1 LKKERLKMEVN
12 VGIIGFGNVGQGTAK
27 ALIKNRS
34 LIEKKT
40 GIRINLKTVADI
52 KIDKLPTGW
61 LKGVKL
67 TKSADEIIED
77 EEIQIVAEL
86 IGGIA
91 PAKDYIIKALKKGK
105 RVVTANKA
113 VLANYWDEIQKACS
127 DGKTEIK
134 YEASA
139 GGVIPVIESLEKSLV
154 ADDIIKIYGVLNGTT
169 NYILS
174 NMEEKEKPFEVLL
187 KEAQKKGYAEANPYS
202 DISGEDAAFKI
213 FILTLI
219 SGKYAEF
226 KRVHYEGIDKIMPVD
241 FKYAHSLGY
250 TIKLLAVSDSSEGK
264 LDIFVRPML
273 VPLSHPLAT
282 LKGSLNKVVIRGRNS
297 GETVYEGYGAG
308 GIPTGVAV
316 ASNIVSLAV
325 DIASKGKEVQPLK
338 RSLQKIPFKRD
349 EERVF
354 RWYIR
359 FVVKEGVGIIHKL
372 SGCLARYGI
381 SIKAIHQEEVPKA
394 LYSRLPFVITV
405 HKTPEPT
412 IKKALKSMEKF
423 PFLVIPPLLIPFL
436 EA

>member
-1 LKKERLKMEVN
+1 MDVN
-12 VGIIGFGNVGQGTAK
+12 VGIIGFGNVGQGTAR
-27 ALIKNRS
+27 ALIKNRN

-40 GIRINLKTVADI
+40 GVRINLKTVADI

-67 TKSADEIIED
+67 TKSADEVIED
-77 EEIQIVAEL
+77 EEVQIVAEL
-86 IGGIA
+86 IGGIN
-91 PAKDYIIKALKKGK
+91 PAKDYIIRSLKKGK

-113 VLANYWDEIQKACS
+113 VLANYWDEIQEACRE
-127 DGKTEIK
+127 GKTEIK

-139 GGVIPVIESLEKSLV
+139 GGVIPVIEALEKSLV
-154 ADDIIKIYGVLNGTT
+154 ADNIIKIYGVLNGTT

-174 NMEEKEKPFEVLL
+174 NMEEKGKPFEVLL
-187 KEAQKKGYAEANPYS
+187 KEAQKKGYAEADPVS

-226 KRVHYEGIDKIMPVD
+226 KKVYYEGIDKIIPVD

-250 TIKLLAVSDSSEGK
+250 TIKLLAVSDSSDGK

-282 LKGSLNKVVIRGRNS
+282 LKGSLNKVVIRGKNS
-297 GETVYEGYGAG
+297 GETVYEGFGAG

-316 ASNIVSLAV
+316 ASNVVSLAL

-338 RSLQKIPFKRD
+338 RSLQKLPFKRE

-372 SGCLARYGI
+372 SGCLAQYGI
-381 SIKAIHQEEVPKA
+381 SIKAIHQEDVPES

-412 IKKALKSMEKF
+412 IKKALRAMEKF

>member
-1 LKKERLKMEVN
+1 MNVN
-12 VGIIGFGNVGQGTAK
+12 VGIIGFGNVGQGTVK
-27 ALIKNRS
+27 ALIKNRN
-34 LIEKKT
+34 LIKKKT
-40 GIRINLKTVADI
+40 GVNINLKTIADI
-52 KIDKLPTGW
+52 KIEKLPTEW
-61 LKGVKL
+61 VKNVRL

-77 EEIQIVAEL
+77 KEIHIVAEL
-86 IGGIA
+86 IGGIN
-91 PAKDYIIKALKKGK
+91 PAKDYIIKALKNGK

-127 DGKTEIK
+127 EGKTEIK

-154 ADDIIKIYGVLNGTT
+154 ADNITKIYGILNGTT

-174 NMEEKEKPFEVLL
+174 NMEEKEKPFEILL

-213 FILTLI
+213 FILTLV
-219 SGKYAEF
+219 SGKCADF
-226 KRVHYEGIDKIMPVD
+226 KKVHFEGIDKIMPVD

-250 TIKLLAVSDSSEGK
+250 TIKLLAVSDSSDGK

-282 LKGSLNKVVIRGRNS
+282 LKGSLNKVVIRGKNS
-297 GETVYEGYGAG
+297 GETVYEGFGAG

-316 ASNIVSLAV
+316 ASNIVSLAM
-325 DIASKGKEVQPLK
+325 DLASKGKEVNHLK
-338 RSLQKIPFKRD
+338 KIPQKIPFKKD
-349 EERVF
+349 EERIF

-372 SGCLARYGI
+372 SGCLSRYGI
-381 SIKAIHQEEVPKA
+381 SIKAIHQEDVPES

-405 HKTPEPT
+405 HKTPEP
-412 IKKALKSMEKF
+412 IMRRALKSMENF

-436 EA
+436 EV